1 MTARRGHHLA
11 RFFTYLTLILVSA
24 AWLAPLAWM
33 ISTAFKVERAATRV
47 PIRWIPEEPTLQNF
61 QAVLQDSLLLQWLW
75 NSLLVATVTT
85 VVVLLINAMA
95 AYAFARI
102 DFPGREAL
110 FFLILVTLMV
120 PDQVVLVPLYLLMSG
135 WGLLN
140 TYSALI
146 FPRLAIALGIFLLR
160 QFYLALPK
168 ELEEAAELDGANKW
182 TTFTRVVL
190 PLTRPALSALA
201 IFTFLGS
208 WNNYLWPLIA
218 VNNERMFTLPV
229 GLANFRGTYNI
240 EYALIMAAAFIA
252 SVPILIVFFIFQ
264 RQFIRGI
271 AFTGSKG

>member
-1 MTARRGHHLA
+1 MTGHRVA
-11 RFFTYLTLILVSA
+11 RFVTYLTLILVSA

-33 ISTAFKVERAATRV
+33 VSTAFKVERAATRL

-61 QAVLQDSLLLQWLW
+61 QAVLQGSLLLQWLW
-75 NSLLVATVTT
+75 NSLLVASVTT

-102 DFPGREAL
+102 EFPGREAL

-146 FPRLAIALGIFLLR
+146 FPRLAIALGVFLLR